1 MFQHIAWKRPQQWHL
16 GLSSNRMTALER
28 AIAIGFFT
36 ALIALCAQFAILIPR
51 ISPVEFTLQTFAV
64 MATGVYLRRND
75 AFAAGSL
82 YVVLGAIGLPVFAGG
97 GDYLFSEGAL
107 FYKGGYLLSFPIA
120 SALVAEGLDR
130 SRRAGHADLK
140 SQLICWTL
148 AMIPVY
154 VFGTLWLAHSLDWS
168 LEAAF
173 NAGTKPFL
181 VWDGL
186 KIFALALITTKVWTY
201 APHDEEQADE

>member
-1 MFQHIAWKRPQQWHL
+1 M
-16 GLSSNRMTALER
+16 
-28 AIAIGFFT
+28 
-36 ALIALCAQFAILIPR
+36 
-51 ISPVEFTLQTFAV
+51 
-64 MATGVYLRRND
+64 
-75 AFAAGSL
+75 
-82 YVVLGAIGLPVFAGG
+82 
-97 GDYLFSEGAL
+97 
-107 FYKGGYLLSFPIA
+107 SFPIA
-120 SALVAEGLDR
+120 SALGAEGLDR

-154 VFGTLWLAHSLDWS
+154 VFGTLWLAYSLDWS

-181 VWDGL
+181 LWDGL
-186 KIFALALITTKVWTY
+186 KIIALAFITTKVWTY